1 MSALWTCIIPRY
13 INQLEKHEKTNFI
26 KEVEVYASP
35 LAAACG
41 IELWIWTALDTL
53 RLPDI
58 NKPLRLSD
66 FPTSSSL
73 DIWIQPHTPTHSYMK
88 GPPLSAVAI
97 LPQRLYV
104 LPPSLCSPC
113 LTPAMCC
120 VRHVTEIY

>member
-58 NKPLRLSD
+58 SKSGY
-66 FPTSSSL
+66 L
-73 DIWIQPHTPTHSYMK
+73 DSATHSYTLLHERTTSLSCSHFTPK
-88 GPPLSAVAI
+88 AICAASLPLFSLFDASH
-97 LPQRLYV
+97 V
-104 LPPSLCSPC
+104 LCASCD
-113 LTPAMCC
+113 
-120 VRHVTEIY
+120 